1 MGYSAPA
8 NNSLIPEPPKG
19 LLTSAEC
26 LKIAERK
33 MGEAIGDRRHGKELR
48 ATAEAWLVL
57 ADKIEQAEALDG
69 LCRFGQLQR
78 TSGPI
83 TRRSELPVDNQVRN
97 TPHLSVSAKAKG
109 K

>member
-8 NNSLIPEPPKG
+8 NNSLVPEPPKG

-33 MGEAIGDRRHGKELR
+33 MGEAIGDRRRGKELR

-57 ADKIEQAEALDG
+57 ADKIEQAEALER
-69 LCRFGQLQR
+69 L
-78 TSGPI
+78 
-83 TRRSELPVDNQVRN
+83 
-97 TPHLSVSAKAKG
+97 KAKG